1 METTS
6 HRGYRS
12 LFWPLILI
20 GVGVVWLLS
29 NVGIITGANLVVLL
43 RLWPLLLIAIGLDLL
58 FGRRSPALGALIGLG
73 TLVVAIVLML
83 VGPGLGWTGDYEVK
97 TASFSEPVGDARSAE
112 VSLNLS
118 VGRTTVSP
126 LRDSSNLIEADLS
139 YLGEVEFRAEGESH
153 KVVEL
158 RHVRGVQAQFPFDF
172 LGWAAPGGELTWDI
186 GLSPNVDLNL
196 TIGGGVG
203 DASIDLSGLQLT
215 DLTVNSGVGTI
226 ALTVPATGERY
237 AATINS
243 GVGDFTLTVAEGAA
257 VELDING
264 GVGGFTI
271 DVPDGAA
278 VRLEANTGLGD
289 VSVPGWLSRVS
300 GDADNGVW
308 ETENF
313 SGAENQ
319 ISIQF
324 DGGIG
329 GLTIR

>member
-1 METTS
+1 MGTTG

-20 GVGVVWLLS
+20 GVGVVWLLG
-29 NVGIITGANLVVLL
+29 NIGVITGANLVVLL

-58 FGRRSPALGALIGLG
+58 FGRRSPALGAAIGLG
-73 TLVVAIVLML
+73 AVALIIVLML
-83 VGPGLGWTGDYEVK
+83 VGPGLGWAGDYEVK

-112 VSLNLS
+112 VLLNLS
-118 VGRTTVSP
+118 VGRTTISP
-126 LRDSSNLIEADLS
+126 LRDSSNLIEADLT
-139 YLGEVEFRAEGESH
+139 YVGEVEFRTEGESH

-158 RHVRGVQAQFPFDF
+158 HHVRGVQAQFPLDF

-203 DASIDLSGLQLT
+203 DARIDLSGLQLT

-226 ALTVPATGERY
+226 ALTIPATGERY

-257 VELDING
+257 VELDITG

-271 DVPDGAA
+271 DVPDEAA
-278 VRLEANTGLGD
+278 IRLEADTGLGD
-289 VSVPGWLSRVS
+289 VSVPGWLAQVS
-300 GDADNGVW
+300 GDDDNGVW

-313 SGAENQ
+313 SSAETP
-319 ISIQF
+319 IRIQF